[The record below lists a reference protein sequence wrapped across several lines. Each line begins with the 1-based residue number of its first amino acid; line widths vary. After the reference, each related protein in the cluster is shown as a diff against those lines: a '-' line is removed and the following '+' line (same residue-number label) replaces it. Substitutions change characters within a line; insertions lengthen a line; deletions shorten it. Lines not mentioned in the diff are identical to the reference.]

1 MATWA
6 RLGVSLRNTVRRFWP
21 LRNIGYGRAIGG
33 GLLGTVLASGF
44 IHFKN
49 EPRWRLW
56 PHIVYAEDAKK
67 EEITV
72 SPVSM
77 RRLRF
82 NQFASMIYEEEPYM
96 TPRDF
101 LHSVLMEKVD
111 SILQRE
117 TSQHKDPKMLT
128 CKLQKKMLT
137 KADVDDMIRVASR
150 AEAGNNM
157 FRGIGDK
164 GLISYTEY
172 LFLLTILTKPETGFH
187 IAFKMLDIDGNEH
200 VDKKEFQKL
209 KKIIRLRKELLR
221 QDGTELSHSVDEVN
235 TTLQVFFFGK
245 NGKNKLHYKDFCRFM
260 EDLQAEVQEV
270 EFLRFSNGMNTM
282 RREDFAE
289 WLLHYTNEENNEAYW
304 ENMRKR
310 IPTGQSITFDEFK
323 EFCLFTNHLEDFAFS
338 VKMINDANRPI
349 GMAEFKRAVKI
360 ATGHDLSENVLDTVF
375 KIFDLDGD
383 NCLSHKEFL
392 AVMKDRVLRGLRV
405 QFQYGISDYWKCVKR
420 ETLQGAQEAL
430 RETGSP
436 V

>member
-6 RLGVSLRNTVRRFWP
+6 RLGVSLRSTVRRFWP
-21 LRNIGYGRAIGG
+21 LRNTGYGRAVGA
-33 GLLGTVLASGF
+33 GLLGSVVASGF
-44 IHFKN
+44 IHYEN

-67 EEITV
+67 EEIAV
-72 SPVSM
+72 PPVSM

-101 LHSVLMEKVD
+101 LHSVMMEKVD
-111 SILQRE
+111 R
-117 TSQHKDPKMLT
+117 
-128 CKLQKKMLT
+128 KLQKKMLT
-137 KADVDDMIRVASR
+137 KADVDGMIRVASR

-172 LFLLTILTKPETGFH
+172 LFLLTILTKPQTGFH

-209 KKIIRLRKELLR
+209 KKVIRPRKELLR
-221 QDGTELSHSVDEVN
+221 QDRTELSDSVDEVN
-235 TTLQVFFFGK
+235 TTLQVFFFGG
-245 NGKNKLHYKDFCRFM
+245 NGKEKLQYKDFCRFM

-270 EFLRFSNGMNTM
+270 EFLRFSKGMKTM

-304 ENMRKR
+304 ENMKKR

-323 EFCLFTNHLEDFAFS
+323 AFCLFTNNLEDFAFS
-338 VKMINDANRPI
+338 VKMINDASRPI

-360 ATGHDLSENVLDTVF
+360 ATGHELSENVLDTVF

-405 QFQYGISDYWKCVKR
+405 QPQYGISGYWKCVKR

>member
-1 MATWA
+1 MMATWA
-6 RLGVSLRNTVRRFWP
+6 RLGASFRSIIRNVSFNRNVWYGGT
-21 LRNIGYGRAIGG
+21 IGAGA
-33 GLLGTVLASGF
+33 LGYILASGF
-44 IHFKN
+44 IRYKYQPQCKF
-49 EPRWRLW
+49 W
-56 PHIVYAEDAKK
+56 PYIVYAEDAKSK
-67 EEITV
+67 EAET
-72 SPVSM
+72 SGPPLST

-82 NQFASMIYEEEPYM
+82 NQFASVFYEQEPYM

-111 SILQRE
+111 PITSACYNLHSLQAY
-117 TSQHKDPKMLT
+117 SKLHKKI
-128 CKLQKKMLT
+128 LT
-137 KADVDDMIRVASR
+137 KSDVEEMMKVASK
-150 AEAGNNM
+150 AVAGNNL

-200 VDKKEFQKL
+200 VDRKEFQKL
-209 KKIIRLRKELLR
+209 KKIIGPRKAFLKKDVAE
-221 QDGTELSHSVDEVN
+221 VADEVD

-245 NGKNKLHYKDFCRFM
+245 NGLRKLHYSDFCSFM
-260 EDLQAEVQEV
+260 EDLQAEVQEM
-270 EFLRFSNGMNTM
+270 EFLQFSKGMKTM

-289 WLLHYTNEENNEAYW
+289 WLLHYTNEEDNEAYW

-310 IPTGQSITFDEFK
+310 IPTGQSITFEEFK
-323 EFCLFTNHLEDFAFS
+323 EFCLFTYHMEDFVFS
-338 VKMINDANRPI
+338 IKMMSDANKPI
-349 GMAEFKRAVKI
+349 GMAQFKRAVKI

-392 AVMKDRVLRGLRV
+392 CVMKDRVLRGLRN
-405 QFQYGISDYWKCVKR
+405 QSQSDISGYWKCVKR
-420 ETLQGAQEAL
+420 ETLQGAKEAL
-430 RETGSP
+430 SGSRSP

>member
-111 SILQRE
+111 
-117 TSQHKDPKMLT
+117 

-164 GLISYTEY
+164 GICQFNCIVIPE
-172 LFLLTILTKPETGFH
+172 PETGFH

>member
-6 RLGVSLRNTVRRFWP
+6 RLGVRLRDAVRRFWP
-21 LRNIGYGRAIGG
+21 LRNIGYGRAVGG
-33 GLLGTVLASGF
+33 GLLGTAVASGF
-44 IHFKN
+44 IHYKN
-49 EPRWRLW
+49 EQRWRLW
-56 PHIVYAEDAKK
+56 PHVVYAEDAKK
-67 EEITV
+67 EKITV
-72 SPVSM
+72 PQVSM

-82 NQFASMIYEEEPYM
+82 NQFASMMYEEEPYM

-111 SILQRE
+111 
-117 TSQHKDPKMLT
+117 

-137 KADVDDMIRVASR
+137 KADMDDMIKVASR

-172 LFLLTILTKPETGFH
+172 LFLLTIITKPQTGFH

-221 QDGTELSHSVDEVN
+221 QDGTELSDSVDEVN
-235 TTLQVFFFGK
+235 TTLQVFFFGE
-245 NGKNKLHYKDFCRFM
+245 NGKHKLQYKDFCRFM

-270 EFLRFSNGMNTM
+270 EFLRFSNGMKTM

-360 ATGHDLSENVLDTVF
+360 ATGHELSENVLDTVF

-405 QFQYGISDYWKCVKR
+405 QPQLGVSGYWKCVKR
-420 ETLQGAQEAL
+420 ETLKGAQEAL

>member
-6 RLGVSLRNTVRRFWP
+6 KLGVSLRNAVRRFWP
-21 LRNIGYGRAIGG
+21 LRNVGYGRAIGA
-33 GLLGTVLASGF
+33 GLLGTVLANGF
-44 IHFKN
+44 IHYKN

-56 PHIVYAEDAKK
+56 PHIVHAEDAKK
-67 EEITV
+67 EEIKV
-72 SPVSM
+72 PPVSM

-101 LHSVLMEKVD
+101 LHSVLMENVD
-111 SILQRE
+111 
-117 TSQHKDPKMLT
+117 
-128 CKLQKKMLT
+128 CKLKKKMLT

-209 KKIIRLRKELLR
+209 KKIIRPRKELLR
-221 QDGTELSHSVDEVN
+221 QDGTELSHIVDDVN
-235 TTLQVFFFGK
+235 TTLEVFFFGK

-270 EFLRFSNGMNTM
+270 EFLRFSNGMKTM

-310 IPTGQSITFDEFK
+310 IPTGESISFDEFK
-323 EFCLFTNHLEDFAFS
+323 EFCLFTYHLEDFAFS
-338 VKMINDANRPI
+338 VKMINEANRPI

-405 QFQYGISDYWKCVKR
+405 QHQYGISGYWKCVKR

-430 RETGSP
+430 RKTGSP

>member
-6 RLGVSLRNTVRRFWP
+6 RLGVSLRNI
-21 LRNIGYGRAIGG
+21 LRSLSSHRNVWYSRAIGA
-33 GLLGTVLASGF
+33 GLLGAVLVGGF
-44 IHFKN
+44 TRYKY
-49 EPRWRLW
+49 EPQWKLWR
-56 PHIVYAEDAKK
+56 HIVYAEEAAKK
-67 EEITV
+67 VETTV
-72 SPVSM
+72 ASISA

-82 NQFASMIYEEEPYM
+82 NQFASMIYEQEPYM

-101 LHSVLMEKVD
+101 LHSVMLEKVD
-111 SILQRE
+111 
-117 TSQHKDPKMLT
+117 H
-128 CKLQKKMLT
+128 KLQKKMLT
-137 KADVDDMIRVASR
+137 KRDVEEMMKVASKS
-150 AEAGNNM
+150 EAGNNL

-172 LFLLTILTKPETGFH
+172 LFLLTILTKPQTGFH

-209 KKIIRLRKELLR
+209 KKIICPRKKLLK
-221 QDGTELSHSVDEVN
+221 QGGTEGSDTVDEVN

-245 NGKNKLHYKDFCRFM
+245 NGKNKLQYNDFCRFM
-260 EDLQAEVQEV
+260 EDLQAEVQEM
-270 EFLRFSNGMNTM
+270 EFLEFSKGMKTM

-289 WLLHYTNEENNEAYW
+289 WLLHFTNEEDNEAYW

-310 IPTGQSITFDEFK
+310 IPSGQNITFDEFK
-323 EFCLFTNHLEDFAFS
+323 AFCLFTNHLEDFALS
-338 VKMINDANRPI
+338 VKMISDASKPI
-349 GMAEFKRAVKI
+349 GIAQFKRAVTI
-360 ATGHDLSENVLDTVF
+360 ATGQELSENILDTVF

-405 QFQYGISDYWKCVKR
+405 LPQYGFSDYWKCVKR
-420 ETLQGAQEAL
+420 ETLQAAKEAL